1 MKVLMSAFSCGPGR
15 GSEPGVGWNM
25 ALETARLGHEVVV
38 LTQTEYQESIV
49 RELAAGKVPG
59 NLRFDIFTPGWLERL
74 RDAGLKCG
82 LPSLIWPLVSLL
94 WQFCALF
101 HARRHYKQAGF
112 DLVHHVTFAA
122 IRQPTLLTRLG
133 LPTVIGPLGG
143 GDRVPFALRKS
154 FPWGAWT
161 KELVRD
167 IYNVALRADPI
178 TRSAFRDATLILLR
192 TEASL
197 VAVPPRCR
205 NKVHINVGTGIAQ
218 MAETKVLPRTF
229 GEPFRLL
236 YAGNLLYLKGIH
248 LGLRALA
255 HARAHGANVTLTIA
269 GGGPARRDLEKLAR
283 QLDIA
288 AHVIWCGEL
297 PRQKLL
303 GIYSDHDAFLFPS
316 LRDAG
321 PTVVMEAWAHG
332 LPVICLALGGL
343 ARMVDESCGRIV
355 AVAKRSEGECVAGL
369 AAEIVALAEN
379 EGLRLSLAQGAIA
392 RYRECLWPKT
402 VAALYAEI
410 ESRLQRG
417 AGGVVVGSPRYLSG
431 RTTNTVQ
438 EAS

>member
-1 MKVLMSAFSCGPGR
+1 MKVLMIAFSCGPGR

-25 ALETARLGHEVVV
+25 ALETARLGHDVLV
-38 LTQTEYQESIV
+38 LTQTEFQEDIE
-49 RELAAGKVPG
+49 RELAAGKVPE
-59 NLRFDIFTPGWLERL
+59 NLRFDIFTPGWLERV
-74 RDAGLKCG
+74 REAGLKCR
-82 LPSLIWPLVSLL
+82 LPSLVWPLVSLL
-94 WQFCALF
+94 WQFYALF
-101 HARRHYKQAGF
+101 RARRRYKQAGF
-112 DLVHHVTFAA
+112 DLVHHVTFAT
-122 IRQPTLLTRLG
+122 IRQPTLLTQLG

-143 GDRVPFALRKS
+143 GDRVPMTLRKS
-154 FPWGAWT
+154 FPWGPWI

-167 IYNVALRADPI
+167 IYNVGLRADPI
-178 TRSAFRDATLILLR
+178 TRSAFRHAKLILLR

-197 VAVPPRCR
+197 VAVPPRYR

-218 MAETKVLPRTF
+218 MAEAKVLPRRS

-236 YAGNLLYLKGIH
+236 YAGNLLYLKGMH

-255 HARAHGANVTLTIA
+255 RARAQGTNATLTIA
-269 GGGPARRDLEKLAR
+269 GGGPARRDLEQLAR
-283 QLDIA
+283 ELDIA
-288 AHVIWCGEL
+288 AHVTWCGEL

-303 GIYSDHDAFLFPS
+303 GMYSDHHAFLFPS
-316 LRDAG
+316 LRDAA

-332 LPVICLALGGL
+332 PPVICLALGGP

-355 AVAKRSEGECVAGL
+355 AVSNRNEGECVAAL

-379 EGLRLSLAQGAIA
+379 EGLRLSLGHGAIV

-417 AGGVVVGSPRYLSG
+417 AGETVGGWPQYQYPAEGLVTRRY
-431 RTTNTVQ
+431 N
-438 EAS
+438 

>member
-1 MKVLMSAFSCGPGR
+1 MKVLLSAFSCGPGR

-38 LTQTEYQESIV
+38 LTQTEFQENIE
-49 RELAAGKVPG
+49 RELAAGNVPA
-59 NLRFDIFTPGWLERL
+59 NLRFDVFMPRWLERV
-74 RDAGLKCG
+74 RDTGVKFG
-82 LPSLIWPLVSLL
+82 LPSLTWPLVSLL
-94 WQFCALF
+94 WQFCALS
-101 HARRHYKQAGF
+101 HARRHYQQSGF

-143 GDRVPFALRKS
+143 GDRVPMALRKS

-167 IYNVALRADPI
+167 IYNGGLRADPI
-178 TRSAFRDATLILLR
+178 TRSAFRDAKLILLR

-197 VAVPPRCR
+197 VAVPPRYR
-205 NKVHINVGTGIAQ
+205 NKVHIDVGTGIAPV
-218 MAETKVLPRTF
+218 AESKVLPRTS
-229 GEPFRLL
+229 GEPLRLL
-236 YAGNLLYLKGIH
+236 YAGNLLYLKGVH

-255 HARAHGANVTLTIA
+255 RARAQGANATLTIA
-269 GGGPARRDLEKLAR
+269 GGGPARRDLERLAG

-288 AHVIWCGEL
+288 AHVTWCGEV
-297 PRQKLL
+297 PRRKLL
-303 GIYSDHDAFLFPS
+303 GMYSGHDAFLFPS

-332 LPVICLALGGL
+332 LPVICLALGGS
-343 ARMVDESCGRIV
+343 ARMVDETCGRVV
-355 AVAKRSEGECVAGL
+355 AVAHRGEDECAAGL

-379 EGLRLSLAQGAIA
+379 EGLRLSLGQGAIA
-392 RYRECLWPKT
+392 RYRESLWPKT

-417 AGGVVVGSPRYLSG
+417 GRGTIASRHSSSG
-431 RTTNTVQ
+431 RNTNTLQGV
-438 EAS
+438 S